1 MGRVLLNRL
10 AVDAQLPGF
19 VPAPLLALLSIWRLY
34 DLNRLFAL
42 IPDLPLL
49 LLLLQFLN
57 FAANLLP
64 RHVSNNSCQSNVIGV
79 TDFIHSSYK
88 HL

>member
-1 MGRVLLNRL
+1 VGRVLLNRL

-19 VPAPLLALLSIWRLY
+19 VPPPLLVLLSIRRFD
-34 DLNRLFAL
+34 DLNRIFSL
-42 IPDLPLL
+42 IPVLPLL

-64 RHVSNNSCQSNVIGV
+64 R
-79 TDFIHSSYK
+79 
-88 HL
+88 LLAEAM